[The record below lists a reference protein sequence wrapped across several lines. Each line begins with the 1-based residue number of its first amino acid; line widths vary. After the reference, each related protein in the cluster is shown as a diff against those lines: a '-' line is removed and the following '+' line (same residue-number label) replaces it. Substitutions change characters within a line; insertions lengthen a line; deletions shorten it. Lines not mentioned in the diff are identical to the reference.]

1 MNKIEEREK
10 KLDNE
15 PGKLD
20 DNIHNTREY
29 GNFYL
34 DLHLKTEEYLL
45 SQEEPEIN
53 DKKGVYIFEFKLA
66 KKAGMKEYNNNDNN
80 DEDP

>member
-1 MNKIEEREK
+1 MGEK
-10 KLDNE
+10 KLGKE

-45 SQEEPEIN
+45 RQEEPEIK
-53 DKKGVYIFEFKLA
+53 DKKGVYIFEFNLA